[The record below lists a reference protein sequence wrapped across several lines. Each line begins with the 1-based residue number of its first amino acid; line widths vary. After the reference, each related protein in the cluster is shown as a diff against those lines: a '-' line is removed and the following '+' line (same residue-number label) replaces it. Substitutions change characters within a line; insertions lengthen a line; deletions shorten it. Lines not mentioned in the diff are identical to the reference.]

1 MYGDLGARENAKKG
15 QAFAACPINDSSIK
29 RLRTLRAESC

>member
-1 MYGDLGARENAKKG
+1 MDGDLGVHENAKKG
-15 QAFAACPINDSSIK
+15 QAFSACPKNDSSIK

>member
-1 MYGDLGARENAKKG
+1 MIGDLRAIKTQKKG